1 MAVRIDAGRGGQA
14 SVRSEGLRVRGPTA
28 GQSMAEIGRT
38 LANFAEPQLDK
49 MRLERAQ
56 EEEAADRIEIARR
69 GSEARLEWQERLSE
83 ALEGYD
89 GSEPGFAERTASLF
103 RADAQERLKD
113 LNPRVRDALELDLV
127 QFGERLTSS
136 AIEGERAK
144 RQTFVMRG
152 LRETLDNEAMSL
164 MAAPDDLHGA
174 MMSVQKLAEAAPEGL
189 RKEFISD
196 SQKVLIEAY
205 SDALLRED
213 PGRLAME
220 LQDGLFD
227 HLLDA
232 PQKKT
237 LTATADGA
245 LKREVAALERQ
256 QEQARTE
263 AENRAKSL
271 VSRVVAYENAGLPAP
286 TQLIQ
291 AAQEAAL
298 ALDDQASI
306 EKIALARYKRQRKG
320 KESSNDRAKD
330 ALDALEDAF
339 EEGLVPSNEMIA
351 TARAEVE
358 AAGSEKL
365 VERLIQIGETQGIR
379 QDAAFMDR
387 DALDERMTE
396 LRQGTVGEAEL
407 REFKVLSGVA
417 DQRARRG
424 ATDNIGWAIDN
435 GLPLATIGLASETL
449 VGDVAVR
456 VEQARALAQQT
467 GERLQIFSKQERQAI
482 LGDFDQLKA
491 TDQAVV
497 LAKLTSGAGA
507 HASSLIRELAEKRP
521 ELGQIGY
528 LTATGRGDIAL
539 EALQGAEFLKSNKD
553 LLPSSKTELTDI
565 EQRVIGTAIPVARQ
579 DIRTAIVQTARN
591 AYAAE
596 LAKAGKT
603 SDDFDRDD
611 YEAMV
616 QRAAGEQNGQG
627 GIGTVNGVKV
637 QLPAH
642 MRATQMRRILK
653 SMTAEDWAAFS
664 LSGESAPAV
673 LAGSGGSQLDADELE
688 SALQDG
694 GASIALSSERA
705 RAALS
710 GVNLEPLSVDELKR
724 VFPISVGEGRYQISL
739 TDPRHGAQYVLDGE
753 SDPTDPRPFVLD
765 LTQVNPDAIGQR
777 TDVDAALERARQKT
791 RQAQVRDEQSIAS
804 QRGRGYAIFEEH
816 QRRLSEESAND
827 VEE

>member
-1 MAVRIDAGRGGQA
+1 MPVRIDAGRGGQA
-14 SVRSEGLRVRGPTA
+14 SVRSEGIRVRGPTA
-28 GQSMAEIGRT
+28 GQSLAEIGRT
-38 LANFAEPQLDK
+38 LTNFAEPQLDQ

-69 GSEARLEWQERLSE
+69 GSEARLEWQERLNE

-89 GSEPGFAERTASLF
+89 GSEPGFAERTAALY

-113 LNPRVRDALELDLV
+113 LNPRVRDALELDFV

-136 AIEGERAK
+136 AIEGERSK
-144 RQTFVMRG
+144 RQAFVMRG
-152 LRETLDNEAMSL
+152 LRETLDNEALSL

-174 MMSVQKLAEAAPEGL
+174 MQSVQKLAEAAPEGL
-189 RKEFISD
+189 RQSFIED

-205 SDALLRED
+205 ADALLRED

-237 LTATADGA
+237 LSATAEGA
-245 LKREVAALERQ
+245 LAREVAALERQ
-256 QEQARTE
+256 QDQARTE

-286 TQLIQ
+286 TELIQ

-320 KESSNDRAKD
+320 QESSNDRAKN
-330 ALDALEDAF
+330 ALDAIEDAF

-365 VERLIQIGETQGIR
+365 VQRLIQIGETQGIR

-387 DALDERMTE
+387 DALDQRMTE
-396 LRQGTVGEAEL
+396 LRQGTVGESEL
-407 REFKVLSGVA
+407 REFQVLSGVA

-424 ATDNIGWAIDN
+424 SSDNIGWAIDN
-435 GLPLATIGLASETL
+435 GLPLSTISLSSETL
-449 VGDVAVR
+449 VGDLAVR
-456 VEQARALAQQT
+456 VEQARGLAQQT
-467 GERLQIFSKQERQAI
+467 GERLQLFSKQERTDLLA
-482 LGDFDQLKA
+482 DFDQLPA
-491 TDQAVV
+491 TDQAMA

-507 HASSLIRELAEKRP
+507 HASVLIREIAEKRP

-539 EALQGAEFLKSNKD
+539 QALQGAEFLKGNKD
-553 LLPSSKTELTDI
+553 LLPNSKTELRDI
-565 EQRVIGTAIPVARQ
+565 EESVIGTAIPVARQ
-579 DIRTAIVQTARN
+579 DVRSAIVETARN

-603 SDDFDRDD
+603 ADDFDRGD
-611 YEAMV
+611 YEAIV
-616 QRAAGEQNGQG
+616 QRAAGERDGVG
-627 GIGTVNGVKV
+627 GIAKINGVKV

-642 MRATQMRRILK
+642 MRANQMRRILK
-653 SMTAEDWAAFS
+653 SMTVEDWAAFS
-664 LSGESAPAV
+664 LSGESAPTV
-673 LAGSGGSQLDADELE
+673 LAGSVGEQLGADELE
-688 SALQDG
+688 SVFEEG
-694 GASIALSSERA
+694 GASIALSSDRA

-710 GVNLEPLSVDELKR
+710 GLRLEPLEIDELKR
-724 VFPISVGEGRYQISL
+724 VFPIAVGEGRYQISL
-739 TDPRHGAQYVLDGE
+739 TDPRHGAQYVLDSE
-753 SDPTDPRPFVLD
+753 SDPTDPRPYVLD
-765 LTQVNPDAIGQR
+765 LTQVNPEAIGQR
-777 TDVDAALERARQKT
+777 TDVDAALERARQQT
-791 RQAQVRDEQSIAS
+791 RQAQVRDEQSIS
-804 QRGRGYAIFEEH
+804 NQRARGYALYDEYLRQQEE
-816 QRRLSEESAND
+816 EEAD
-827 VEE
+827 DGGQ